1 MRRIFLA
8 VVVFLAEVCY
18 SWRVSQCNDKL
29 GNIVNCEHPK
39 NEICYK
45 KESNGVIIE
54 AGCAL
59 CNIIDMNYFGMIV
72 RYNKGLILGEIC
84 ASMWLERGKKNLTS
98 ISLN

>member
-29 GNIVNCEHPK
+29 GNIVNCKHPK

-84 ASMWLERGKKNLTS
+84 ASMWLERGKKT
-98 ISLN
+98 